1 MAMNRIQFQASLSLP
16 EFIQLYG
23 TEENCEAALEQARWP
38 EGFRCPRCECKEYG
52 LIHGR
57 RHKRYQCRTCRH
69 QATLTAGTILEATK
83 LPLTTWF
90 LAFYL
95 VGQAKTG
102 ISSLALRRH
111 LGVNYRT
118 AWLIHNKI
126 MQAMKERDGAYV
138 LRGKVQVDDA
148 YLGGERCGGKP
159 GRGSE
164 NKVPIVAAV
173 SVDDAGHPRYVKLAT
188 VATFSF
194 AAIADW
200 AQDSLAIGCEVISD
214 ELACFRAVTEV
225 GCLHQAVV
233 VKGRHPKELPVFRWI
248 NTVLSNLKTS
258 FSGTFHALKFDKYAD
273 RYLGAFNYRF
283 NRRFNLAAMTERV
296 IHAICSCGA
305 RPERILRSAELAT

>member
-1 MAMNRIQFQASLSLP
+1 MAMNRIQFQSGLSLP
-16 EFIQLYG
+16 KFMELYG
-23 TEENCEAALEQARWP
+23 TEEKCEAALEQARWP
-38 EGFRCPRCECKEYG
+38 DGFRCPRCEGKEYG
-52 LIHGR
+52 LIGGR
-57 RHKRYQCRTCRH
+57 RHKRYQCRSCRH
-69 QATLTAGTILEATK
+69 QATLTAGTIMEATK

-102 ISSLALRRH
+102 ISSLAMMRH
-111 LGVNYRT
+111 LGVNYRS
-118 AWLIHNKI
+118 AWLVHNKI
-126 MQAMKERDGAYV
+126 MQAMSEREEAYV

-148 YLGGERCGGKP
+148 YLGGERCGGKA

-173 SVDDAGHPRYVKLAT
+173 SLDDAGHPRHVKLAT

-214 ELACFRAVTEV
+214 GLACFRAVAEV
-225 GCLHQAVV
+225 GCFHHPVV
-233 VKGRHPKELPVFRWI
+233 VRGRHPNELPEFRWI

-258 FSGTFHALKFDKYAD
+258 FSGTFHALRFDKYAD

-283 NRRFNLAAMTERV
+283 NRRFKLAEMTERV
-296 IHAICSCGA
+296 IHAICSCTA
-305 RPERILRSAELAT
+305 RPEWLLRSAELTT

>member
-1 MAMNRIQFQASLSLP
+1 M
-16 EFIQLYG
+16 
-23 TEENCEAALEQARWP
+23 
-38 EGFRCPRCECKEYG
+38 
-52 LIHGR
+52 
-57 RHKRYQCRTCRH
+57 
-69 QATLTAGTILEATK
+69 EATK

-95 VGQAKTG
+95 LGQAKTG
-102 ISSLALRRH
+102 ISSLALMRH

-118 AWLIHNKI
+118 AWLLHNKI
-126 MQAMKERDGAYV
+126 MQAMSEREEAYV

-148 YLGGERCGGKP
+148 YLGRERCGGKV

-173 SVDDAGHPRYVKLAT
+173 SIDEAGHPRYVKLAAI
-188 VATFSF
+188 ATFSF

-200 AQDSLAIGCEVISD
+200 AQDSLAIGCHVISD
-214 ELACFRAVTEV
+214 GLACFRAVTEV
-225 GCLHQAVV
+225 GCFHKPVV
-233 VKGRHPKELPVFRWI
+233 VRGRHPNELSEFCWI

-258 FSGTFHALKFDKYAD
+258 FSGTFHAFRFDKNAN

-296 IHAICSCGA
+296 VHAICSCTA
-305 RPERILRSAELAT
+305 RPEHLLRSAEVAT

>member
-1 MAMNRIQFQASLSLP
+1 MAMNRIQFHQGLSLSQFM
-16 EFIQLYG
+16 ELYG
-23 TEENCEAALEQARWP
+23 TEEKCEVALEKARWP
-38 EGFRCPRCECKEYG
+38 DGFRCPRCDAQKYG

-57 RHKRYQCRTCRH
+57 RHKRYQCRGCRH
-69 QATLTAGTILEATK
+69 QATLTAGTIMEATK
-83 LPLTTWF
+83 LPLTSWF

-102 ISSLALRRH
+102 ISSLALMRH

-118 AWLIHNKI
+118 AWLVHNKI
-126 MQAMKERDGAYV
+126 MQAMSERKEAYA

-173 SVDDAGHPRYVKLAT
+173 SIDEAGHPRYVKLAT
-188 VATFSF
+188 VATFSI

-200 AQDSLAIGCEVISD
+200 AQDSLAIGCHVISD
-214 ELACFRAVTEV
+214 GLACFRAVTEV
-225 GCLHQAVV
+225 GCLHQPVIAR
-233 VKGRHPKELPVFRWI
+233 GRHPNELSEFRWI

-258 FSGTFHALKFDKYAD
+258 FSGTFHTFRSDKYSN
-273 RYLGAFNYRF
+273 RYLGAFNYPF
-283 NRRFNLAAMTERV
+283 NRRFDLAAMTERV
-296 IHAICSCGA
+296 VHAICSCSA
-305 RPERILRSAELAT
+305 RPELLLRSAEFAT